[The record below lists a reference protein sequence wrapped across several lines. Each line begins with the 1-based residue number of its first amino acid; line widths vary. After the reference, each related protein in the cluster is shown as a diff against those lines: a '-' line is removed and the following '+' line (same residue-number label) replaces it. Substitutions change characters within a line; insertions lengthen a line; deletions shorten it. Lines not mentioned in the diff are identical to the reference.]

1 MRSPVPSGIGG
12 TLKGMERETLEGYL
26 AQGLSLEQIGAA
38 VGRHP
43 STVSYW
49 LKRYGLAATHHDKHA
64 PRGGIDRET
73 LEGFVAR
80 RMSLRTMAREL
91 DVSLA
96 TVSHWMAK
104 FDLAKGAP
112 RPVSPDRICVRVCRR
127 MGRRGSSSRAA
138 ATTDACNAGRSGWW
152 SGGGARSSS
161 LSRTL
166 EADACS
172 ADTTASRARFTSTTS
187 IRPSSPSHSGS
198 EAARGAS
205 IGFARKRRN
214 ASCCALIVT
223 RKWRAA

>member
-1 MRSPVPSGIGG
+1 
-12 TLKGMERETLEGYL
+12 MERETLEGYL

-91 DVSLA
+91 DVTLA

-104 FDLAKGAP
+104 FDLAEGAP
-112 RPVSPDRICVRVCRR
+112 RPVSPDRICVRVCRTHGETR
-127 MGRRGSSSRAA
+127 FVLEGRGYYRCMQCRQERVVEWRRRKKLQLVEDAGGRCVLCGYDRFPRALHFHHVDPAIKSFALGERGCTRSIDRLRAEA
-138 ATTDACNAGRSGWW
+138 KKCVLLCSNCHAEVE
-152 SGGGARSSS
+152 GG
-161 LSRTL
+161 LTPCPL
-166 EADACS
+166 
-172 ADTTASRARFTSTTS
+172 
-187 IRPSSPSHSGS
+187 P
-198 EAARGAS
+198 
-205 IGFARKRRN
+205 
-214 ASCCALIVT
+214 
-223 RKWRAA
+223 